1 MAETE
6 ATNERWPVLLEER
19 AAYINGIKN
28 VAVVTQLQL
37 VERGLNELAGI
48 YDSAADVLRKAE
60 PTQSSSDTPIALIQ
74 RLEQKA
80 HAFLQLAG
88 KMRDTTQAH
97 QLRSLST
104 IYGGEAQR
112 LQADAA

>member
-6 ATNERWPVLLEER
+6 ATNERWPLLLEER
-19 AAYINGIKN
+19 AAYINGIKH
-28 VAVVTQLQL
+28 VAVATQLPL
-37 VERGLNELAGI
+37 IERGLNELAGI
-48 YDSAADVLRKAE
+48 YDSAADILRKAE
-60 PTQSSSDTPIALIQ
+60 PAQPSGDTPGALIQ

-80 HAFLQLAG
+80 QAFLQLAG
-88 KMRDTTQAH
+88 KMRDSIQAD